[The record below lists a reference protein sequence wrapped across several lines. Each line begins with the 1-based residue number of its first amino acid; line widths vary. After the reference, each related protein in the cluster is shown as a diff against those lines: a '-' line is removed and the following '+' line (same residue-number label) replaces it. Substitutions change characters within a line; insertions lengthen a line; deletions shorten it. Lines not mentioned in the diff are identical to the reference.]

1 LPYAEAQARRYWFC
15 HDQRRRTFLGTGAGL
30 LESVSREPSLG
41 LNLRGGASISSPRS
55 LVQARH
61 PRPAEILTRRPIRGL
76 ACRAVGRFARNEP
89 CPCGSGVK
97 FKRCCIGREDEV
109 ERRADALEVLA
120 GLGSFFPLT
129 RPCGGQFEAWLAT
142 HASSEPD
149 QETIH
154 EGLARLTEA
163 DRRAIIDAY
172 ASRYPDVWRGVV
184 ADVGGDE
191 IAEGVVIAGAMTAA
205 LSESREPIATSLI
218 WVAEENDPA
227 EALAFALD
235 ATNLWSVLE
244 ATLLDEALGGIP
256 DGLTDGVYE
265 TVWDATIDE
274 ATRLFWSEAH
284 ARRLDVLV
292 QRLRVSLPSVKPEAA
307 ARVLAEACDAFAAD
321 EDVRHELAV
330 NLLSDALGALPRMST
345 AAAA

>member
-1 LPYAEAQARRYWFC
+1 M
-15 HDQRRRTFLGTGAGL
+15 
-30 LESVSREPSLG
+30 
-41 LNLRGGASISSPRS
+41 
-55 LVQARH
+55 
-61 PRPAEILTRRPIRGL
+61 
-76 ACRAVGRFARNEP
+76 
-89 CPCGSGVK
+89 
-97 FKRCCIGREDEV
+97 GREREL

-120 GLGSFFPLT
+120 GLGSFYPLT

-149 QETIH
+149 QETVH
-154 EGLARLTEA
+154 EGIARLNED

-172 ASRYPDVWRGVV
+172 ASRYPDVWRGMV

-191 IAEGVVIAGAMTAA
+191 IAEGLVIAGAMTAA
-205 LSESREPIATSLI
+205 LSESREPTSTSLV
-218 WVAEENDPA
+218 WVAEEDDPA

-235 ATNLWSVLE
+235 ATNVWSVLE

-256 DGLTDGVYE
+256 DGLADGVYE
-265 TVWDATIDE
+265 TVWE
-274 ATRLFWSEAH
+274 ATVDQAAWLFWSDTH

-292 QRLRVSLPSVKPEAA
+292 ERLRVSLPSVKPEAA
-307 ARVLAEACDAFAAD
+307 APVLAEACDAFAAD

-330 NLLSDALGALPRMST
+330 NLLADALGALPRMST

>member
-1 LPYAEAQARRYWFC
+1 
-15 HDQRRRTFLGTGAGL
+15 
-30 LESVSREPSLG
+30 VG

-61 PRPAEILTRRPIRGL
+61 PRPSRDPNASSGL
-76 ACRAVGRFARNEP
+76 AFSVRAVGRFARNEP

-97 FKRCCIGREDEV
+97 FKRCCIGREREL
-109 ERRADALEVLA
+109 ERREDALEVLV
-120 GLGSFFPLT
+120 GLGTFFPLV
-129 RPCGGQFEAWLAT
+129 RPCGGELEPWLAT

-154 EGLARLTEA
+154 EGIARLTEA
-163 DRRAIIDAY
+163 DRRAIIDGY

-191 IAEGVVIAGAMTAA
+191 IAEGLVIAGAMTAA
-205 LSESREPIATSLI
+205 LSESREPIATRLI
-218 WVAEENDPA
+218 WVAEGDDPA

-244 ATLLDEALGGIP
+244 ATLLEEALGGIP
-256 DGLTDGVYE
+256 DALTDDVYE
-265 TVWDATIDE
+265 TVWDATVDQ

-292 QRLRVSLPSVKPEAA
+292 QRLRVSLPSVTPEAA